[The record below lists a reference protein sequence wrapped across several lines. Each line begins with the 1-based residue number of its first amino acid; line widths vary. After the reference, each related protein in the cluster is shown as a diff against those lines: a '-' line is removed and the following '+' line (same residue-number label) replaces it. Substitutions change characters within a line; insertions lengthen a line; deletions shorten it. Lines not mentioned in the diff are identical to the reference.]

1 MLYIRFFIFRD
12 DSISIS
18 IKKGKWLDV
27 FRLNFTKHGELASF
41 VYKRN
46 HKVSQLQGDRAV
58 ITYEGTVV
66 AAVHISD
73 LTLV

>member
-1 MLYIRFFIFRD
+1 MFLDLILRNTVNLLHLFI
-12 DSISIS
+12 
-18 IKKGKWLDV
+18 
-27 FRLNFTKHGELASF
+27 
-41 VYKRN
+41 